1 MGAPV
6 RQFLL
11 KLALEEAIRREEQA
25 YWFYQAAMASAQEPA
40 SRELLR
46 SLGAEELRH
55 WLKLQELKSRKDA
68 ELVLETSSPREASL
82 LEPEKPLLFRPGQ
95 NLRAAE
101 IWRTA
106 MVLEQ
111 RAYGYYRLLARKA
124 ALHVLREA
132 FRFLSAEEARHVEWI
147 RSRVGQ

>member
-25 YWFYQAAMASAQEPA
+25 YSFYQAALASAQEPA

-46 SLGAEELRH
+46 RLGAEELRH
-55 WLKLQELKSRKDA
+55 WLKLEELKSRKDA
-68 ELVLETSSPREASL
+68 ELALEASTSAELAL
-82 LEPEKPLLFRPGQ
+82 LKPEKPLLFRPGQ
-95 NLRAAE
+95 DLQAAE

-111 RAYGYYRLLARKA
+111 RAYGYYSLLAERA
-124 ALHVLREA
+124 ALHILREA

-147 RSRVGQ
+147 RSRVGA